1 MKANLLTKNPT
12 KNSLMIWDYEIGF
25 YRYLNRNQTNL
36 DCINFYPINS
46 FIQEYIFNQEF
57 INIEFE
63 NDKPK
68 LTEGK
73 IVVLI

>member
-1 MKANLLTKNPT
+1 
-12 KNSLMIWDYEIGF
+12 MIWDYEIGF

-36 DCINFYPINS
+36 DCINSYPITS
-46 FIQEYIFNQEF
+46 FIQEYISNQEF

-63 NDKPK
+63 NNKPK